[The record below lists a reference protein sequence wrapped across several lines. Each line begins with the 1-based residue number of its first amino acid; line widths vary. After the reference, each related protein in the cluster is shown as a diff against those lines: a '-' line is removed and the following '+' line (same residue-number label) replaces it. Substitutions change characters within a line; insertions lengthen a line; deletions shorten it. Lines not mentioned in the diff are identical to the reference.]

1 MVLPRSMELQ
11 WQREVIERWMN
22 TPNIPSDARAS
33 LLELLVIVKADLNKL
48 EEAQNNYR
56 SSRAS

>member
-1 MVLPRSMELQ
+1 MELQ